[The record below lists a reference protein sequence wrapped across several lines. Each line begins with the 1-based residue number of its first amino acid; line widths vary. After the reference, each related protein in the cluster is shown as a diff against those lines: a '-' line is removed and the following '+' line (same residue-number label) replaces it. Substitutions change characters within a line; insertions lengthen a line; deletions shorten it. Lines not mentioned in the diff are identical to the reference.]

1 MRELLAVQA
10 VDTSLDQARHA
21 LIHLPERA
29 ALTAAQAEAAAA
41 TAAQHEVRGRLD
53 AVRKEQ
59 RRFEDEAATVEAKA
73 QSMNDQL
80 YGGGKSVRELE
91 AIQADVESLKRR
103 QGELEDRAI
112 EKMEEA
118 EPIEAEFAAATAA
131 LERLAAHVD
140 SVDAALTVAIAEC
153 EAKIE
158 ALESERT
165 AAVANVGDDLLATY
179 EKLRPQL
186 GGIAIAELV
195 GGRCQGCHLTLSA
208 VDLDQIRKVPDDEPV
223 TCPECFRLLI
233 RRSAL

>member
-21 LIHLPERA
+21 LIHMPERA
-29 ALTAAQAEAAAA
+29 ALIAAQAEAAAA
-41 TAAQHEVRGRLD
+41 TAAQHEVRERLD

-112 EKMEEA
+112 GKMEEA
-118 EPIEAEFAAATAA
+118 EPSPNARPRSRHWNPSGPPPWPMSVMTSWPHTRSCA
-131 LERLAAHVD
+131 L
-140 SVDAALTVAIAEC
+140 S
-153 EAKIE
+153 
-158 ALESERT
+158 LEGS
-165 AAVANVGDDLLATY
+165 
-179 EKLRPQL
+179 P
-186 GGIAIAELV
+186 
-195 GGRCQGCHLTLSA
+195 
-208 VDLDQIRKVPDDEPV
+208 
-223 TCPECFRLLI
+223 
-233 RRSAL
+233 

>member
-41 TAAQHEVRGRLD
+41 TAAQHEVRERLD

-73 QSMNDQL
+73 QAMNDQL

-140 SVDAALTVAIAEC
+140 SVDAALTVAIAEWVDAD
-153 EAKIE
+153 EVEVSRYGAGD
-158 ALESERT
+158 RRP
-165 AAVANVGDDLLATY
+165 VG
-179 EKLRPQL
+179 R
-186 GGIAIAELV
+186 
-195 GGRCQGCHLTLSA
+195 
-208 VDLDQIRKVPDDEPV
+208 
-223 TCPECFRLLI
+223 
-233 RRSAL
+233 RRSV